1 MKLMAEASKTP
12 LIEIKDLRK
21 VFDTPAGKVVA
32 LDGINLSIDKG
43 EIFGIIGM
51 SGAGKSTLVRC
62 INLLERPTEGSVI
75 VEGEDITKLSNKELR
90 HKRRKIAMI
99 FQLFNLM
106 KSRTIYADVAFPLK
120 GSGMSRKE
128 KHDKVM
134 KLLKLVGLEN
144 RAKAYPSQLSG
155 GQKQRVAIARAL
167 ANDPSVLLCDEATS
181 ALDPQT
187 TQDILSLLKELN
199 ETLGLTIIII
209 THEMAVVKEICT
221 RVAVTEDGHV
231 KETGGIYEVF
241 ASPKTPITKR
251 FIATTSNMNK
261 IYDLLKEKPEALGVK
276 KGDVVSILEFTGDST
291 GEAMISYL
299 SREYNVDV
307 NIIFGNVELLAG
319 NPFGKLVVAF
329 RGEKQAIESALK
341 TLDEHQVRTE
351 VLLHA

>member
-1 MKLMAEASKTP
+1 MQETVKQP
-12 LIEIKDLRK
+12 LIEIKNLRK

-32 LDGINLSIDKG
+32 LDGIDLSIGKG

-62 INLLERPTEGSVI
+62 INLLERPTEGAVI
-75 VEGEDITKLSNKELR
+75 VEGEDITKLSNSQLR
-90 HKRRKIAMI
+90 KKRRKIAMI

-106 KSRTIYADVAFPLK
+106 RSRTIYANVAFPLK
-120 GSGMSRKE
+120 GSGLSRQE
-128 KHDKVM
+128 KHEKVM

-187 TQDILSLLKELN
+187 TQDILKLLKELN

-209 THEMAVVKEICT
+209 THEMAVVKEVCT

-231 KETGGIYEVF
+231 KETGGVYEVF
-241 ASPKTPITKR
+241 SNPQTPITRR
-251 FIATTSNMNK
+251 FIATTSNMK
-261 IYDLLKEKPEALGVK
+261 KVYEMVRTTPEVLGVK
-276 KGDVVSILEFTGDST
+276 PKDVVTVLRFSSESA
-291 GEAMISYL
+291 GEAIMSRI
-299 SREYNVDV
+299 SREYGVDI

-319 NPFGKLVVAF
+319 NPFGKLLVAF
-329 RGEKQAIESALK
+329 RGEEKAIADSIE
-341 TLDEHQVRTE
+341 TLEKHGIRTE
-351 VLLHA
+351 VIRNA

>member
-1 MKLMAEASKTP
+1 MAEANKKP

-32 LDGINLSIDKG
+32 LDGINLSIGKG

-62 INLLERPTEGSVI
+62 INLLERPTSGAVI
-75 VEGEDITKLSNKELR
+75 VEGQDITKLGNSELR
-90 HKRRKIAMI
+90 KQRKKIAMI

-106 KSRTIYADVAFPLK
+106 KSRTIYANVAFPLK
-120 GSGMSRKE
+120 GSGLTRQQKRE
-128 KHDKVM
+128 KVM

-187 TQDILSLLKELN
+187 TQDILKLLKELN
-199 ETLGLTIIII
+199 EKLGLTIIII

-241 ASPKTPITKR
+241 SNPKTPITKR

-261 IYDLLKEKPEALGVK
+261 IYEVLENNPSILGVK
-276 KGDVVSILEFTGDST
+276 EGDVVASLEFDSDSS

-299 SREYNVDV
+299 SREYGVNI

-319 NPFGKLVVAF
+319 TPFGKLVVAF
-329 RGEKQAIESALK
+329 RGEKEAVENSLK
-341 TLDEHQVRTE
+341 TLSEHHIRTE
-351 VLLHA
+351 VLLNA

>member
-1 MKLMAEASKTP
+1 MAQANNTP
-12 LIEIKDLRK
+12 LIEIKNLRK

-32 LDGINLSIDKG
+32 LDGINLTIDKG

-62 INLLERPTEGSVI
+62 INLLERPTEGAIV
-75 VEGEDITKLSNKELR
+75 VEGEDITKLNNSQLR
-90 HKRRKIAMI
+90 KKRRKIAMI

-106 KSRTIYADVAFPLK
+106 KSRTIYANVAFPLK
-120 GSGMSRKE
+120 GSGLSRQE
-128 KHDKVM
+128 KHEKVM

-155 GQKQRVAIARAL
+155 GQKQRVAIASAL

-241 ASPKTPITKR
+241 SNPKTPITKR

-261 IYDLLKEKPEALGVK
+261 IYNVLEANPEVLGVK
-276 KGDVVSILEFTGDST
+276 SGDVVATLEFTGEST
-291 GEAMISYL
+291 GEAMISHL
-299 SREYNVDV
+299 SRECNVDIS
-307 NIIFGNVELLAG
+307 IIFGNVELLAG
-319 NPFGKLVVAF
+319 NPFGKLVVSF
-329 RGEKQAIESALK
+329 RGEQQAIEAALK
-341 TLDEHQVRTE
+341 ALNEHQVRTE

>member
-1 MKLMAEASKTP
+1 MSQDGKTP
-12 LIEIKDLRK
+12 LIEIRDLRK

-62 INLLERPTEGSVI
+62 INLLERPTSGAVI
-75 VEGEDITKLSNKELR
+75 VEGQDITQMNGRELR
-90 HKRRKIAMI
+90 RARHKIAMI

-106 KSRTIYADVAFPLK
+106 KSRTIYANVMFPLK
-120 GSGMSRKE
+120 GSGLSRQE

-134 KLLKLVGLEN
+134 KLLKIVGLED

-187 TQDILSLLKELN
+187 TQDILKLLKELN
-199 ETLGLTIIII
+199 QQLGITIIII
-209 THEMAVVKEICT
+209 THEMAVVKEVCT

-231 KETGGIYEVF
+231 KETGGIYDVF
-241 ASPKTPITKR
+241 ANPQTPITKR

-261 IYDLLKEKPEALGVK
+261 IYEELNTHPEVLGVK
-276 KGDVVSILEFTGDST
+276 QGDVVATLEFTGDST
-291 GEAMISYL
+291 GEAMISHL

-329 RGEKQAIESALK
+329 RGDKQAIDAALK
-341 TLDEHQVRTE
+341 TLVDHQVRTE

>member
-1 MKLMAEASKTP
+1 MEEANKKP

-32 LDGINLSIDKG
+32 LDGINLSIGKG

-62 INLLERPTEGSVI
+62 INLLERPTSGAVI
-75 VEGEDITKLSNKELR
+75 VEGQDITKLGNSELR
-90 HKRRKIAMI
+90 KQRKKIAMI

-106 KSRTIYADVAFPLK
+106 KSRTIYANVAFPLK
-120 GSGMSRKE
+120 GSGLTRQQKRE
-128 KHDKVM
+128 KVM

-187 TQDILSLLKELN
+187 THDILKLLKELN
-199 ETLGLTIIII
+199 EKLGLTIIII

-241 ASPKTPITKR
+241 SNPKTPITKR

-261 IYDLLKEKPEALGVK
+261 IYEVLENNPSILGVK
-276 KGDVVSILEFTGDST
+276 EGDVVASLEFDSDSS

-299 SREYNVDV
+299 SREYGVNI

-319 NPFGKLVVAF
+319 TPFGKLVVAF
-329 RGEKQAIESALK
+329 RGEKEAVENSLK
-341 TLDEHQVRTE
+341 TLSAHHIRTE
-351 VLLHA
+351 VLLNA

>member
-1 MKLMAEASKTP
+1 MAEANKTP
-12 LIEIKDLRK
+12 LIEVKGLRK

-62 INLLERPTEGSVI
+62 INLLERPTEGAVI
-75 VEGEDITKLSNKELR
+75 VEGEDITKLSNSELR
-90 HKRRKIAMI
+90 KKRRKIAMI

-106 KSRTIYADVAFPLK
+106 KSRTIYANVAFPLK
-120 GSGMSRKE
+120 GSGLSRKE
-128 KHDKVM
+128 KHEKVM

-187 TQDILSLLKELN
+187 TQDILKLLKELN
-199 ETLGLTIIII
+199 ETLGLTVIII
-209 THEMAVVKEICT
+209 THEMAVVKEVCT

-241 ASPKTPITKR
+241 SNPQTPITKR

-261 IYDLLKEKPEALGVK
+261 IYEVLENNPAVLGVK
-276 KGDVVSILEFTGDST
+276 PGDVVATLEFASDSS
-291 GEAMISYL
+291 GEAMISHL
-299 SREYNVDV
+299 SREYGVNI

-319 NPFGKLVVAF
+319 TPFGKLVVAF
-329 RGEKQAIESALK
+329 RGEKEAVENSLK
-341 TLDEHQVRTE
+341 TLSEHHVRTE
-351 VLLHA
+351 VLLNA

>member
-1 MKLMAEASKTP
+1 MAQANNAP
-12 LIEIKDLRK
+12 LIEIKNLRK

-32 LDGINLSIDKG
+32 LDGINLSIGKG

-62 INLLERPTEGSVI
+62 INLLERPTEGAI
-75 VEGEDITKLSNKELR
+75 LVEGEDITKLNNSQLR
-90 HKRRKIAMI
+90 KKRRKIAMI

-106 KSRTIYADVAFPLK
+106 KSRTIYANVAFPLK
-120 GSGMSRKE
+120 GSGLSRRE
-128 KHDKVM
+128 KHEKVM

-187 TQDILSLLKELN
+187 TQDILKLLKELN
-199 ETLGLTIIII
+199 EKLGLTIIII

-231 KETGGIYEVF
+231 KETGDIYDVF
-241 ASPKTPITKR
+241 SNPQTPITKR

-261 IYDLLKEKPEALGVK
+261 IYEVLENNPSVLGVNE
-276 KGDVVSILEFTGDST
+276 GDVVAKLEFGSDSS

-299 SREYNVDV
+299 SREYGVNI
-307 NIIFGNVELLAG
+307 NIIFGSVELLAG
-319 NPFGKLVVAF
+319 TPFGKLVVAF
-329 RGEKQAIESALK
+329 RGDQEAVDNSLK
-341 TLDEHQVRTE
+341 TLSEHHIRTE
-351 VLLHA
+351 VLLNA

>member
-1 MKLMAEASKTP
+1 MAEANKTP
-12 LIEIKDLRK
+12 LIEVKNLRK

-62 INLLERPTEGSVI
+62 INLLERPTEGEVI
-75 VEGEDITKLSNKELR
+75 VEGEDITKLIDSQLR
-90 HKRRKIAMI
+90 RKRRKIAMI

-106 KSRTIYADVAFPLK
+106 KSRTIYANVAFPLK

-128 KHDKVM
+128 KHEKVM

-187 TQDILSLLKELN
+187 TQDILKLLKELN

-231 KETGGIYEVF
+231 KESGSIYDVF
-241 ASPKTPITKR
+241 ANPQTPITKR
-251 FIATTSNMNK
+251 FIATTGSMNR
-261 IYDLLKEKPEALGVK
+261 IYEVLQNNPAVLGVK
-276 KGDVVSILEFTGDST
+276 TGDVVAALEFTGSSA
-291 GEAMISYL
+291 GEATISHL
-299 SREYNVDV
+299 SREYGVDI

-329 RGEKQAIESALK
+329 RGEQDAIQAAL
-341 TLDEHQVRTE
+341 TAVGDQIRTE
-351 VLLHA
+351 VLLNA